1 MIVRTTNWSD
11 PAQRRLEA
19 LRSLQE
25 RDFGKLLELVQAYVV
40 QRSRKQARTSAHT
53 LRSYTTGIVDF
64 LEWLWPERS
73 SGPRL
78 PLYRCT
84 AEDLRAYVLQLQA
97 RPPQKHRKYGR
108 DGAVLSPPKAVQP
121 ATVQNYLAGVRTL
134 LKALEWAGVGK
145 FTLEELTAP
154 PDPTPP
160 ENRRPALPEV
170 TYRNELMAHLE
181 GDEPERLRMRII
193 VRLMGEMGLRIS
205 EVCGLETERI
215 DLATRLLEVRGKG
228 GKLRPVPIPKGL
240 VPELRQWLKTRTIY
254 ARAGTKELII
264 NLGNRRAKGLG
275 TKPDQIRKQLEALYR
290 ELHLPERYRGAHML
304 RHTAGTRI
312 YKRNNKDL
320 MTVARILGHA
330 NLNTAAIYAKLDA
343 EGLLEAIDN
352 TES

>member
-1 MIVRTTNWSD
+1 MIVRTPNWSD

-25 RDFGKLLELVQAYVV
+25 RDFDKLLELVRAYVG
-40 QRSRKQARTSAHT
+40 QRSRKQSRTSSHT
-53 LRSYTTGIVDF
+53 IRSYKTGITDF
-64 LEWLWPERS
+64 LNWLWPQGS
-73 SGPRL
+73 AGPRL
-78 PLYRCT
+78 HLHRCT
-84 AEDLRAYVLQLQA
+84 AEELRAYLLELQT
-97 RPPQKHRKYGR
+97 RPPQKHRKHRR
-108 DGAVLSPPKAVQP
+108 DGHAMLPPEAVQP
-121 ATVQNYLAGVRTL
+121 ATVQNYLAGVRVL
-134 LKALEWAGVGK
+134 LKALEWAGVNR
-145 FTLEELTAP
+145 FTLEELVAP

-170 TYRNELMAHLE
+170 TYKQELLHHLE
-181 GDEPERLRMRII
+181 GDEPEQLRMRLV

-205 EVCGLETERI
+205 EVCGLETDKI

-240 VPELRQWLKTRTIY
+240 VGELRQWLKLRTVH
-254 ARAGTKELII
+254 ARAGVKELII

-275 TKPDQIRKQLEALYR
+275 TKPDQIRKQLEALYK

-320 MTVARILGHA
+320 MSVARILGHT
-330 NLNTAAIYAKLDA
+330 NLNTSAIYAKMDA
-343 EGLLEAIDN
+343 EGLLEAMDN
-352 TES
+352 AEG